1 MKLSEKSLEWALT
14 HLQREND
21 TDLFP
26 EPIEIEII
34 NQCKTEIVSILKNVD
49 LGTYVWKPF
58 RRFLIPKGELSYR
71 MITQFNPLDS
81 VVLSA
86 IIYEYGG
93 LIEAK
98 RVPISEEKVFSY
110 RFAPEDDGT
119 LYSREDSWKDFWTTN
134 LKKAR
139 TSGCIA
145 CLDISDFYNQIYH
158 HTLENMMIDVGFP
171 NEVKNSVMRLLE
183 YVTQKMSRGIP
194 VGPHASHL
202 LAEMSLI
209 PIDESLAMKGIDYC
223 RYADDIIVF
232 AENETDA
239 RTKTYMIANILDSNQ
254 RLMLQRQKTRLY
266 SSEEFIKYSQ
276 QMIEDNPMDIQEEKM
291 LDIIKI
297 HSDNNPYL
305 KVFHGDLTEEE
316 RVVFSKEKVET
327 LIERYIAPAYP
338 DYPRLRWLFRR
349 FAQIGTPSAIE
360 YCIHNMEK
368 LIPAISD
375 VCQYLISAA
384 DMYDG
389 RWEELGSSALTLMQT
404 DLFKSNEFFQI
415 TLLNLF
421 VKNTKM
427 DHIAAFATMYPT
439 TSENIRRK
447 IILCAYIN
455 HSVPFIRELK
465 EQYPIMSEWT
475 KRAYLVACSILI
487 PEERRFFLKNA
498 EKQLSPTDYLE
509 KAIIDWALAQR

>member
-26 EPIEIEII
+26 EPVGIEIV
-34 NQCKTEIVSILKNVD
+34 NQLKAEIVNKLKDVD
-49 LGTYVWKPF
+49 LGTYEWKPY

-81 VVLSA
+81 IMLSA

-98 RVPISEEKVFSY
+98 RVPVSEGKVFSY
-110 RFAPEDDGT
+110 RFAPNDDGT
-119 LYSREDSWKDFWTTN
+119 LYSRTDSWKDFWTAN
-134 LKKAR
+134 LKKAEA
-139 TSGCIA
+139 SGCIA

-158 HTLENMMIDVGFP
+158 HTLENMMIYVGFP
-171 NEVKNSVMRLLE
+171 NEVKNSIMRLLE

-194 VGPHASHL
+194 IGPHASHL

-209 PIDESLAMKGIDYC
+209 GIDESLAMKGINYC

-232 AENETDA
+232 TENETDA

-266 SSEEFIKYSQ
+266 SCEEFVKYAQ
-276 QMIEDNPMDIQEEKM
+276 QMLEDNPMDIQEEEM
-291 LDIIKI
+291 LDIIKT
-297 HSDNNPYL
+297 HSNNNPYVKICPTDL
-305 KVFHGDLTEEE
+305 KEEE
-316 RVVFSKEKVET
+316 RIVFSKEKVEK
-327 LIERYIAPAYP
+327 LIEKYITPTYP

-349 FAQIGTPSAIE
+349 LTQIGTPSAIE
-360 YCIHNMEK
+360 YCIHNMDR

-389 RWEELGSSALTLMQT
+389 RWENLGSDALALMQT
-404 DLFKSNEFFQI
+404 ELFKSNEFFQI

-427 DHIAAFATMYPT
+427 DHIAELARMYPT
-439 TSENIRRK
+439 VPDNIRRK
-447 IILCAYIN
+447 IILCAYKN
-455 HSVPFIRELK
+455 HAVSFIRELK
-465 EQYPIMSEWT
+465 EQYPSMSEWT
-475 KRAYLVACSILI
+475 KRSYLVACSILI

-498 EKQLSPTDYLE
+498 ATALLPTAYLE
-509 KAIIDWALAQR
+509 KAIIDWALTQ

>member
-26 EPIEIEII
+26 DPVEIEII
-34 NQCKTEIVSILKNVD
+34 NQRKTEIINILKNVD
-49 LGTYVWKPF
+49 LGTYTWKPF

-98 RVPISEEKVFSY
+98 RVPIHEKKVFSY
-110 RFAPEDDGT
+110 HFAPEDDGT

-134 LKKAR
+134 LQKAQ
-139 TSGCIA
+139 TSGYIA

-158 HTLENMMIDVGFP
+158 HTLENMMIYVGFP
-171 NEVKNSVMRLLE
+171 NEVKKSVMNLLE

-194 VGPHASHL
+194 IGPHASHL

-239 RTKTYMIANILDSNQ
+239 RTKTYLIANILDSNQ

-266 SSEEFIKYSQ
+266 SREDFIEYSRL
-276 QMIEDNPMDIQEEKM
+276 MIDDNPMDIQEEEM
-291 LDIIKI
+291 LDIIRT
-297 HSDNNPYL
+297 HSGNNPYV
-305 KVFHGDLTEEE
+305 KVFHGDLTETEQF
-316 RVVFSKEKVET
+316 VFSKEKVEA
-327 LIERYIAPAYP
+327 LIEQYITPAYP

-360 YCIHNMEK
+360 YCIHNMNK

-384 DMYDG
+384 DMYNG
-389 RWEELGSSALTLMQT
+389 QWEKLGGDALALMKT

-421 VKNTKM
+421 VKNTEM
-427 DHIAAFATMYPT
+427 DHIAMLTAMYST
-439 TSENIRRK
+439 ASENIRRK

-455 HSVPFIRELK
+455 HAVPFIRELK
-465 EQYPIMSEWT
+465 EQYPVMSEWT
-475 KRAYLVACSILI
+475 KRAYLVACSILV
-487 PEERRFFLKNA
+487 PEERRFFLKNTA
-498 EKQLSPTDYLE
+498 NHLSPTDYLE
-509 KAIIDWALAQR
+509 KTIIDWALTQ